1 MQIDEMFIRQ
11 AIVLGIA
18 IIYWAGVLLQARRVR
33 KSIGRQPNVK
43 PRGSREKLLWLGW
56 VLVVLTWMILPFV
69 VDRDSSYALLRL
81 QPSMLNTAGLVLGLI
96 LVLTGYAGTH
106 WCYASMGNTWRIG
119 IDHEHETNLVT
130 RGPYGRVRHPIY
142 LFQVVILTG
151 VAVLLPTPLA
161 LLIIAV
167 HLSCVWVKAG
177 DEEAHLSSTLGQEY
191 LDYCSRTGRLLPRIT
206 GGG

>member
-1 MQIDEMFIRQ
+1 MQIDEMFLRQ
-11 AIVLGIA
+11 TIVLGIA

-56 VLVVLTWMILPFV
+56 MLVVLTWMILPFV
-69 VDRDSSYALLRL
+69 VERDSTYALLRL

-96 LVLTGYAGTH
+96 LVLAGYAGTH

-119 IDHEHETNLVT
+119 IDHEHETSLVT

-142 LFQVVILTG
+142 LFQVVILIG
-151 VAVLLPTPLA
+151 VAVLLPAPLA
-161 LLIIAV
+161 LLVIAV
-167 HLSCVWVKAG
+167 HLSCVWVKAA
-177 DEEAHLSSTLGQEY
+177 DEEAHLSNTLGQEY
-191 LDYCSRTGRLLPRIT
+191 LDYCSRTGRLLPRIK